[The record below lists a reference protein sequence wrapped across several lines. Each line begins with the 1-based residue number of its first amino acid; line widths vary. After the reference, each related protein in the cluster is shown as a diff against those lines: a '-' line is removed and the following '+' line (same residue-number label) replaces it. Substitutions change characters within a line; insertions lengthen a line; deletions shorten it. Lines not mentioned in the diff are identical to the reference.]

1 MIVKL
6 KSLHLALLVAGLAS
20 SPLPLCAQPASATPA
35 PAGAGQQ
42 QEESWTINLKDAP
55 IRDFVDQVADI
66 TGETFIVDPRVK
78 GQVTVVSRSPM
89 NLSQVYQL
97 FLSVMATHGFT
108 VVTQD
113 GQARVIPNAE
123 AKAEADNGR
132 PAGDR
137 LETRMIQVQHSSANE
152 LIPLIRPLVPQY
164 GHMAAVTSANAL
176 IISDRSA
183 NIDRIEDLIRQLD
196 QKGNNDYSVLN
207 LQYAWVMDTAEVL
220 RNALQRGEPKGVSTG
235 AQIIADARTNRLI
248 VMGPPASR
256 AKLIALAQSLS
267 LIHI

>member
-1 MIVKL
+1 
-6 KSLHLALLVAGLAS
+6 
-20 SPLPLCAQPASATPA
+20 
-35 PAGAGQQ
+35 
-42 QEESWTINLKDAP
+42 
-55 IRDFVDQVADI
+55 
-66 TGETFIVDPRVK
+66 
-78 GQVTVVSRSPM
+78 
-89 NLSQVYQL
+89 
-97 FLSVMATHGFT
+97 
-108 VVTQD
+108 QD

-220 RNALQRGEPKGVSTG
+220 RNALQRG
-235 AQIIADARTNRLI
+235 
-248 VMGPPASR
+248 
-256 AKLIALAQSLS
+256 
-267 LIHI
+267 